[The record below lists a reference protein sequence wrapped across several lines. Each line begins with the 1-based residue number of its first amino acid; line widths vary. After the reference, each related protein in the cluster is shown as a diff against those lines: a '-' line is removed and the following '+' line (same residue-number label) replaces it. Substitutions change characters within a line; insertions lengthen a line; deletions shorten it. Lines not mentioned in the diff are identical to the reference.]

1 MQSRASKR
9 LGLIHLPQ
17 KDDDDSA
24 QAQAQWAAS
33 AKRCFLEREEESKQ
47 NQAKPCKAA
56 LRNAWA

>member
-1 MQSRASKR
+1 MQSHASKR

-33 AKRCFLEREEESKQ
+33 A
-47 NQAKPCKAA
+47 
-56 LRNAWA
+56 